1 MLLEELGFI
10 FHLYLFGLWFA
21 LLFPEMGIGLCPS
34 LLDRGFLKQGE
45 RDMRLKTVLCPVDF
59 SKVSS
64 KELGLASQI
73 CERFAARLVVQ
84 HNIDYIPP
92 IYLANAWMYSET
104 HMAPEEEKEAQ
115 AERRL
120 QELFAK
126 LPSTLQFEGKITF
139 GHLDESIL
147 HLGRELPA
155 DLIVMG
161 THGASSTEHASHTDR
176 VLAQA
181 PCPILTV
188 RDEVPESRLPAFKSE
203 GELIQLAVLL
213 PMDFS
218 THSLHALEFAFG
230 LMEDL
235 PVRLHLLHIEGQIAW
250 DDLGGIA
257 HLNLNEKKQQRLAH
271 SLERL
276 KALIPEDFSARVNCV
291 VRMGS
296 VVDEIVTYANDIA
309 ASFVIMGAHPK
320 NIFDKL
326 LFGVTSKGVLH
337 RSPCPV
343 WLVPTGKSSGSVG
356 HWASINSEENPIQHE
371 GPGPEHFIG

>member
-1 MLLEELGFI
+1 MVCIVHFREEPWVGPFFLECEFT
-10 FHLYLFGLWFA
+10 
-21 LLFPEMGIGLCPS
+21 
-34 LLDRGFLKQGE
+34 KQGE
-45 RDMRLKTVLCPVDF
+45 RHMKLKTVLCPVDF

-64 KELGLASQI
+64 KELGVATQI
-73 CERFAARLVVQ
+73 CGRFAARLVIQ

-120 QELFAK
+120 QEMLSK
-126 LPSTLQFEGKITF
+126 LPTSLQSEGKITF

-147 HLGRELPA
+147 HLARELPA

-161 THGASSTEHASHTDR
+161 THGASSPEHASHTDR
-176 VLAQA
+176 VLAHA
-181 PCPILTV
+181 PCTILTI

-203 GELIQLAVLL
+203 GEPVQLPVLL

-257 HLNLNEKKQQRLAH
+257 HLNLQGKKQQRLDH
-271 SLERL
+271 SLDRL
-276 KALIPEDFSARVNCV
+276 KALIPEDFSARVNCA
-291 VRMGS
+291 VRMGP

-309 ASFVIMGAHPK
+309 ASLVIMGAHPK

-337 RSPCPV
+337 QSPCPV
-343 WLVPTGKSSGSVG
+343 WLVPTGKSSAGAR
-356 HWASINSEENPIQHE
+356 HWTHLSSEPNHIQGE